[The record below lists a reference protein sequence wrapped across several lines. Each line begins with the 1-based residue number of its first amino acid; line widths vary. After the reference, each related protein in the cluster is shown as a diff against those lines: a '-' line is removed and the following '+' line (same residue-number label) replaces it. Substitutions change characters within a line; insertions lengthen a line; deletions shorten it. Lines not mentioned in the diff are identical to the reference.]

1 MADQN
6 ATIGSNVTFNVDAN
20 GTGLN
25 YQWQKRDANG
35 TWVNIGGATGSS
47 YTINSVQSIHAG
59 IYRVA
64 IINAS
69 GGTTYSSNSVLN
81 VAAPQNNA
89 PVITQHPQN
98 ANAIAGQNVA
108 FTVAATGNGPLNYQW
123 QRNGV
128 HIPQGKAATLHLL
141 NVRLDDNGSYR
152 CVVSSGDLN
161 STSQPATLQVRLP
174 NTLEEFGGLMGHW
187 PFTGNGQDASGR
199 NNHATILGGAGFNG
213 EDRLGQANGALQL
226 DGVDDYGRISQIGD
240 F

>member
-1 MADQN
+1 MSFTVEANGTNPLNYQWQKNGVNVNGATAATLTLYNVQLADNNSTYRAVVSNSAGSTTSNSAILKVLDNNGTRPPNITSQPVADQN

-108 FTVAATGNGPLNYQW
+108 FTVAATGNGPSQLSMAEEWCAYSPRQ
-123 QRNGV
+123 
-128 HIPQGKAATLHLL
+128 
-141 NVRLDDNGSYR
+141 
-152 CVVSSGDLN
+152 SGN
-161 STSQPATLQVRLP
+161 PAP
-174 NTLEEFGGLMGHW
+174 IKCS
-187 PFTGNGQDASGR
+187 A
-199 NNHATILGGAGFNG
+199 
-213 EDRLGQANGALQL
+213 
-226 DGVDDYGRISQIGD
+226 
-240 F
+240 